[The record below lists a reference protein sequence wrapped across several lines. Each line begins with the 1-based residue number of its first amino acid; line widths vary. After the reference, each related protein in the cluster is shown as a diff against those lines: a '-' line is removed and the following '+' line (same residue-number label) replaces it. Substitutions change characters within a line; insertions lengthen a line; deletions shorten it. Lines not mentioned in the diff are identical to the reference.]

1 MSRRLAAFVLTAV
14 LVPALAFAVPTA
26 RPRVPDPRALSAL
39 PSFVQRVEPAI
50 VGLRV
55 KAADG
60 APSSARLGSRRFG
73 SALLFDA
80 RGYAVTVTY
89 VVLDAV
95 SIEAHM
101 RDGRVVPA
109 RLAGID
115 LDSGLAVVQLQGE
128 GPWPAASLGPSA

>member
-1 MSRRLAAFVLTAV
+1 MSRRLTVCVLTAV

-26 RPRVPDPRALSAL
+26 RERAPHPGELSPL

-55 KAADG
+55 KAAEG

-73 SALLFDA
+73 SAIVFDG
-80 RGYAVTVTY
+80 RGYAVTVSY
-89 VVLDAV
+89 AVLDAV
-95 SIEAHM
+95 SIEAHT

-115 LDSGLAVVQLQGE
+115 LDAGLAVVQLE
-128 GPWPAASLGPSA
+128 RAGPWPSATL